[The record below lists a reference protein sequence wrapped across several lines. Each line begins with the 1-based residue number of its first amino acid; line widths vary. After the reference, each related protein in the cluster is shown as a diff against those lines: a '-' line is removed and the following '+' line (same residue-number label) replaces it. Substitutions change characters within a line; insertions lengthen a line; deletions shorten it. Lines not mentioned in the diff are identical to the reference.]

1 MDVFFRTS
9 SFSSSPWTR
18 QGSTSHL
25 FSFSYLSVLLS
36 CVFIVAFICIL
47 HDSGCVVETYWLL
60 SVDVPQ
66 MRLDGHLDLPSHA
79 SHVPFNCY

>member
-1 MDVFFRTS
+1 MDVFFRTPLPLGLDKVLLFT
-9 SFSSSPWTR
+9 SF
-18 QGSTSHL
+18 L
-25 FSFSYLSVLLS
+25 FLISVLLPP
-36 CVFIVAFICIL
+36 VFIVAFICIR